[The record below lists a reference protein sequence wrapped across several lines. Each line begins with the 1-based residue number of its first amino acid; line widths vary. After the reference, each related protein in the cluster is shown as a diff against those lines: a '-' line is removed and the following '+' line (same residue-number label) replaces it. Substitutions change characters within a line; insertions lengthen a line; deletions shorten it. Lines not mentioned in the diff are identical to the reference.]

1 MGMSF
6 SFAGFGLLLGSP
18 IAGVILETRAGFTG
32 ASAFGA
38 ATVMVGF
45 IIMVLA
51 VVAHQI
57 EVRNQ

>member
-1 MGMSF
+1 MSF

-38 ATVMVGF
+38 AAVMVGF
-45 IIMVLA
+45 IFMLLA
-51 VVAHQI
+51 IVAHQI
-57 EVRNQ
+57 EVRTK